1 MTAPLYGL
9 VLRGGKSRRMGRD
22 KAALVY
28 HEQPEAERMF
38 GLLATVCERSYY
50 SVAFGTPDQAHTIP
64 DLEPDQGP
72 VAGLRAAARRF
83 PDAAWLVVACDMPRF
98 DQAALAELV
107 AARNARSAS
116 ACSAAGGSTASF
128 AATAFIA
135 GDGRPHPLAAIYEP
149 AAQAAF
155 EEGSPRRVLER
166 IAQEQACAQFI
177 PPSDPAWLESFDTP
191 EQSAAFEG

>member
-1 MTAPLYGL
+1 MIAPLYGL

-28 HEQPEAERMF
+28 HERPEAERMF

-50 SVAFGTPDQAHTIP
+50 SVAFGTPDQENAIP

-72 VAGLRAAARRF
+72 VAGLRAAAQHF

-98 DQAALAELV
+98 DAAALAELV
-107 AARNARSAS
+107 AARETRLAGSAPS
-116 ACSAAGGSTASF
+116 DSL

-166 IAQEQACAQFI
+166 IAENQESAQFI
-177 PPSDPAWLESFDTP
+177 PPTDPAWLESFDTP
-191 EQSAAFEG
+191 EQSAAFDG